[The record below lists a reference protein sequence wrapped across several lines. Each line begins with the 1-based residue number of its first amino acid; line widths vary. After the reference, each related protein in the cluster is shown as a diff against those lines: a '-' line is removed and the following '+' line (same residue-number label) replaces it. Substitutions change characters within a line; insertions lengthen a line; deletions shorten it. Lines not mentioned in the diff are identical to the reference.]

1 MNDSKLVWQCIL
13 ILFDYC
19 GSVPWEKHKTIQAR
33 LKSPQ
38 PETINFRSYNL
49 NTHLTSS
56 SLAKFTDCGGNSS
69 SSIGSSSPWL
79 QGEIIFYR

>member
-1 MNDSKLVWQCIL
+1 MYFNLC
-13 ILFDYC
+13 DYC
-19 GSVPWEKHKTIQAR
+19 GSVLWEKHKTIQAR
-33 LKSPQ
+33 LPQ
-38 PETINFRSYNL
+38 HETINFRSYNL
-49 NTHLTSS
+49 NNHLTSS